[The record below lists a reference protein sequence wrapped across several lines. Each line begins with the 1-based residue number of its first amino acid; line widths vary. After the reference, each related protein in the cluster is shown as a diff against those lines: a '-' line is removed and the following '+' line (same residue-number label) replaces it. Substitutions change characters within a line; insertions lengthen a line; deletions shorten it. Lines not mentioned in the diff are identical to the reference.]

1 MAVHGLETSV
11 CQLHSQQTGP
21 DVKPDE
27 SWRRSCLID
36 KLWKCFPHRPKV
48 IFPLHTSCVCRW
60 ESLGCQYA
68 NTCLH
73 RPQRGKG
80 TGLAQS
86 SLLQAGK
93 TSAWTQCSGQQPIT
107 TPPPPPLLGRAV
119 SARFQQREASFC
131 LPQSFCCCCCL
142 FLCVVVLSL
151 EHWTKQ
157 EGILKQP
164 EASILLLKGAR
175 ALACRY
181 YIWVEAMQTI
191 HISKGHRQGGIKPA
205 ACVTHGGDRLFQE
218 AALKHSLGRAY
229 FLLWSS

>member
-1 MAVHGLETSV
+1 MFESRRIPSALRKGERRRGNRKLWPGSQSPASWMAVHGLERSV

-48 IFPLHTSCVCRW
+48 IFPLQASCVCRW

-107 TPPPPPLLGRAV
+107 NPPHHLCWGGLSLPASSKGKRP
-119 SARFQQREASFC
+119 SAFPS
-131 LPQSFCCCCCL
+131 L
-142 FLCVVVLSL
+142 FVVVVVCFFVLLS
-151 EHWTKQ
+151 
-157 EGILKQP
+157 
-164 EASILLLKGAR
+164 
-175 ALACRY
+175 
-181 YIWVEAMQTI
+181 
-191 HISKGHRQGGIKPA
+191 
-205 ACVTHGGDRLFQE
+205 
-218 AALKHSLGRAY
+218 
-229 FLLWSS
+229 